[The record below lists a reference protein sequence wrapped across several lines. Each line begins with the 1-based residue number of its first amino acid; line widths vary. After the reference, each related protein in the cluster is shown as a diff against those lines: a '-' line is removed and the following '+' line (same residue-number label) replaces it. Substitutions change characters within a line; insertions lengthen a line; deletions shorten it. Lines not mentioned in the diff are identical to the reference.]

1 MVTKTYITK
10 ISLRKPESVPEKP
23 SKKVRGQRLSA
34 GIYDDRFD
42 LYNYYTDYFE
52 YPRAEAEP
60 QEVWV
65 SSVPIANSLYVISI
79 DEATRAAE
87 NLRRLGSTAIATT
100 EAVRNVSNQLR
111 VLQESMAIL
120 PDSIGDL
127 QTEITNR
134 SNATQYT
141 TQEIIQQLLDEYGRR
156 GEI

>member
-10 ISLRKPESVPEKP
+10 ISLRKPESVPEK
-23 SKKVRGQRLSA
+23 SGKKVRGQRLAA

-42 LYNYYTDYFE
+42 LYDYYTDHFE
-52 YPRAEAEP
+52 YRRIETEP

-65 SSVPIANSLYVISI
+65 TSVPIANSPYTISI
-79 DEATRAAE
+79 DEAARATQ
-87 NLRRLGSTAIATT
+87 NLSRLGTTAVAAT
-100 EAVRNVSNQLR
+100 EAMRNVSNQLR
-111 VLQESMAIL
+111 TLQESMAIL

-127 QTEITNR
+127 QTEIINR
-134 SNATQYT
+134 SNITQYT

>member
-10 ISLRKPESVPEKP
+10 INLRKPESALET
-23 SKKVRGQRLSA
+23 SGKKVRGQRLSA
-34 GIYDDRFD
+34 GIYDDRFNFYD
-42 LYNYYTDYFE
+42 YYTDYFE
-52 YPRAEAEP
+52 YPRVETEP

-87 NLRRLGSTAIATT
+87 NLRRLGSTVIATT

-111 VLQESMAIL
+111 VLQESMTIL

-127 QTEITNR
+127 QTEITNH